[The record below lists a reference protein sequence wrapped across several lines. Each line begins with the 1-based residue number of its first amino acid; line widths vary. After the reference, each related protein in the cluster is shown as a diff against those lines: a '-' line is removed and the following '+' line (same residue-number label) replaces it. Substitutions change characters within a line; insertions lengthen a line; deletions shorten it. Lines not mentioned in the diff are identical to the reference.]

1 MAFPTDDG
9 VTISRHFGRAKYL
22 LIAELGSTWR
32 KLTILEQRG
41 HRLAR
46 TLKNEGVEEITCRNM
61 GAGMFKWLG
70 EFGIKVIYTDKT
82 EIDSVIRDTATASLP
97 LLPPESGDK
106 KAYDCKQL

>member
-1 MAFPTDDG
+1 
-9 VTISRHFGRAKYL
+9 
-22 LIAELGSTWR
+22 
-32 KLTILEQRG
+32 
-41 HRLAR
+41 
-46 TLKNEGVEEITCRNM
+46 M

>member
-1 MAFPTDDG
+1 MVRVAIPTDDG

-46 TLKNEGVEEITCRNM
+46 VLKNEGVGEIVCRSM
-61 GAGMFKWLG
+61 GAGMLKWLE
-70 EFGIKVIYTDKT
+70 EFGIKVVYTDKK
-82 EIDSVIRDTATASLP
+82 EIDSII
-97 LLPPESGDK
+97 GD
-106 KAYDCKQL
+106 